1 MQGISYLKFF
11 LSISFTLC
19 IICNGCKTEE
29 PYKQPEGGKVISREV
44 DMSWWNDARYGMFIH
59 YGIYSVLGGEY
70 IGKNV
75 EGTSIHFQSVG
86 RNNDK
91 SDSVKIGAGA
101 GAEWILYEASIP
113 RESYRKYASSFTAEK
128 YDPQAIVDLAL
139 SAGMK
144 YIIITTKHHDGFCL
158 WDSDVT
164 DWDISHT
171 PAGIRWNHDLIA
183 PLAEATRNAG
193 LKFGIYFS
201 HTRDWMHPGGIGPIP
216 ELQMKEYSYIENQSY
231 METYTYP
238 MVAELLNRYHP
249 DIFWWDSNNPYEE
262 FAIRCNSLVI
272 NSSPT
277 IIQNNR
283 ISTLPL
289 YQGDFATPEQAMDEN
304 EEYENME
311 LCMTMNDS
319 WGYNQFDNG
328 WKRPE
333 YILWCLL
340 RANKLGGNLLL
351 NVGPRSDGTI
361 PEECQTTLKIVGQWI
376 NINSDGIY
384 ETQKSPL
391 RFNLPYGPAT
401 WRKKNGIQHLYYH
414 IFYWDGSGELWIP
427 GIMNA
432 PDEVALSFPANPQI
446 SFQVK
451 AVEGIG
457 LHITNLPQ
465 TKFSDMC
472 TMLDIKFSNEPKLK
486 EGIRDINNI
495 IRLDAL
501 GAQIGHVAIDDFET
515 KPCINWY
522 SGRQINY
529 KILIT
534 RNGTYKI
541 SALLAGFYPG
551 KITFD
556 FGNKL
561 TLIGNNRT
569 TSGHDN
575 FEWQNMGNIY
585 LKQGEYIL
593 SINADQIDLWLKVR
607 EFKMERQ

>member
-11 LSISFTLC
+11 LNISFTLC

-29 PYKQPEGGKVISREV
+29 PYKQSEGGKVIKREV

-75 EGTSIHFQSVG
+75 EGMPIHFQSVG
-86 RNNDK
+86 RNNSQ

-201 HTRDWMHPGGIGPIP
+201 HTRDWMYPGGIGPIP

-238 MVAELLNRYHP
+238 MVTELLNRYHP

-414 IFYWDGSGELWIP
+414 IFYWDGSGEL
-427 GIMNA
+427 
-432 PDEVALSFPANPQI
+432 
-446 SFQVK
+446 
-451 AVEGIG
+451 
-457 LHITNLPQ
+457 
-465 TKFSDMC
+465 
-472 TMLDIKFSNEPKLK
+472 
-486 EGIRDINNI
+486 
-495 IRLDAL
+495 
-501 GAQIGHVAIDDFET
+501 
-515 KPCINWY
+515 
-522 SGRQINY
+522 
-529 KILIT
+529 
-534 RNGTYKI
+534 
-541 SALLAGFYPG
+541 
-551 KITFD
+551 
-556 FGNKL
+556 
-561 TLIGNNRT
+561 
-569 TSGHDN
+569 
-575 FEWQNMGNIY
+575 
-585 LKQGEYIL
+585 
-593 SINADQIDLWLKVR
+593 
-607 EFKMERQ
+607 